1 MSENEEI
8 EQLSATR
15 IERDWFGLF
24 KEFIRSQKTI
34 FVSVFSGLILVTI
47 LAMTKS
53 GWNNVPPV
61 PTTQKAIA
69 RIDTALSIQRHQIN
83 SIVKYNEHQAILDTF
98 AKIRL
103 QNQIEKINANQA
115 QMNNQIN
122 SIALDVKKILE
133 K

>member
-1 MSENEEI
+1 MSDVEEI
-8 EQLSATR
+8 EKLSATR

>member
-1 MSENEEI
+1 MSDVEET
-8 EQLSATR
+8 EKLSATR

-53 GWNNVPPV
+53 GWNAIPPV
-61 PTTQKAIA
+61 PATQKAIS
-69 RIDTALSIQRHQIN
+69 RIDTALSIQIRQTN

-103 QNQIEKINANQA
+103 QNKIDLINANQ
-115 QMNNQIN
+115 
-122 SIALDVKKILE
+122 V
-133 K
+133 

>member
-53 GWNNVPPV
+53 GWNAIPPV
-61 PTTQKAIA
+61 PATQKAIS
-69 RIDTALSIQRHQIN
+69 RIDTALSIQIRQTN
-83 SIVKYNEHQAILDTF
+83 SIVKYNEHHAILDTF

-103 QNQIEKINANQA
+103 QNKIDLINANQV

-122 SIALDVKKILE
+122 SIAADVKKILE